1 MRINFSDAGTWI
13 AEQRT
18 ARANATLGAI
28 LENNTATLPAA
39 ELCEVDDQYLRRL
52 AMLWRVQALR
62 GNPEAHKIARVFEVE
77 EFRRLQLGS
86 IRVQPF
92 LPIPVPQAWWKFW

>member
-1 MRINFSDAGTWI
+1 
-13 AEQRT
+13 
-18 ARANATLGAI
+18 
-28 LENNTATLPAA
+28 
-39 ELCEVDDQYLRRL
+39 
-52 AMLWRVQALR
+52 MLWRVQALR